1 MMDAGQN
8 RWATTYTGVLLAIA
22 ILGLIIGYAIID

>member
-1 MMDAGQN
+1 MEVEN
-8 RWATTYTGVLLAIA
+8 RWATTFTGVLLAIA